1 MAKHAYTMPA
11 DRVAGALNLRLISE
25 ILSGLS
31 ISLMLALSLFGIMKP
46 DPVMSCHAPHQTE
59 AVQ

>member
-25 ILSGLS
+25 MLSGLS
-31 ISLMLALSLFGIMKP
+31 ISLMLALALFGIMKP
-46 DPVMSCHAPHQTE
+46 DPFMSRHAPRQMET
-59 AVQ
+59 VQ

>member
-11 DRVAGALNLRLISE
+11 DRVAGTLNLHLISE
-25 ILSGLS
+25 ILSGLG
-31 ISLMLALSLFGIMKP
+31 ISLMLALALFGIMKP
-46 DPVMSCHAPHQTE
+46 DPAMNCHAPRQME